1 MRRKYRDCQR
11 ADGDC
16 SACSLVNHGMDCH
29 NRTITKL
36 EWYRRGAQMELGQ
49 LAELSGVNM
58 RQIQKVESGE
68 IDAGRMSARNLLA
81 IADALAVDP
90 RELI

>member
-1 MRRKYRDCQR
+1 
-11 ADGDC
+11 
-16 SACSLVNHGMDCH
+16 
-29 NRTITKL
+29 
-36 EWYRRGAQMELGQ
+36 MELGQ